1 MENFTYRSRY
11 FKFIDN
17 PQVSKTRT
25 RSSKNSKMKYEYF
38 SFRIGGDETEL
49 SDVPSLAGYMQLSDL
64 DWKYKTAPPE
74 DRGYCQAMNGDRCNW
89 PRGKVLGG

>member
-1 MENFTYRSRY
+1 
-11 FKFIDN
+11 
-17 PQVSKTRT
+17 
-25 RSSKNSKMKYEYF
+25 MKYEYF